1 MQFFFDIEM
10 MYIVCWE
17 MTKKAYS
24 SGAKAV
30 QLSHLSEKIF
40 QGLYPQRKTK
50 ENNSS
55 KKVPVINIKN
65 ILNGRINLDPPG
77 FISIDSHRDLERYT
91 VRSGDVVIAC
101 RGTVLK
107 SAVVPES
114 LDGYLIASNL
124 IAIRLNANFEPILLS
139 AFFQSPEGQ
148 KILLLNVRSSTMQIA
163 LTVSDI
169 EKIEVPLI
177 PVEIQKRLAGLI
189 AASDNYYK
197 AAIESANLRRDIA
210 YSIALKS
217 FMQSSTSWR

>member
-1 MQFFFDIEM
+1 M
-10 MYIVCWE
+10 MFKETSVNQ
-17 MTKKAYS
+17 
-24 SGAKAV
+24 AKNIRLS
-30 QLSHLSEKIF
+30 QLAEKIF
-40 QGLYPQRKTK
+40 QGLYPSRKTK

-65 ILNGRINLDPPG
+65 IVNGRINLDPPG
-77 FISIDSHRDLERYT
+77 FISIDDRDLERYT

-124 IAIRLNANFEPILLS
+124 IAIRLNGNFEPILLS
-139 AFFQSPEGQ
+139 AFFQSSEGQ
-148 KILLLNVRSSTMQIA
+148 KILLSNVRSSTMQIA

-177 PVEIQKRLAGLI
+177 PVEIQKKLAGLI

-197 AAIESANLRRDIA
+197 ASVASANLRRDIA
-210 YSIALKS
+210 YSIAIES

>member
-1 MQFFFDIEM
+1 MP
-10 MYIVCWE
+10 YIVSLK
-17 MTKKAYS
+17 MPKRAYS
-24 SGAKAV
+24 SGAKAI

-65 ILNGRINLDPPG
+65 IVNGRINLDPRG
-77 FISIDSHRDLERYT
+77 FISIDGHRDLERYT
-91 VRSGDVVIAC
+91 VRSSDVVITC

-107 SAVVPES
+107 SAVVPED

-124 IAIRLNANFEPILLS
+124 IAIRLNGNFEPILLS

-148 KILLLNVRSSTMQIA
+148 RILLSNVRSSTMQIA

-177 PVEIQKRLAGLI
+177 PVEIQKRLASLI
-189 AASDNYYK
+189 SAADNYYR
-197 AAIESANLRRDIA
+197 AAVESANLRRDIA

-217 FMQSSTSWR
+217 FRQTSNQLEAKGE